1 MEQQLSSDSDS
12 SIIIKP
18 TSADSDMD
26 TSVPELRRTDS
37 VIVSL
42 FVQLHYRSQIFVHR
56 AQSE

>member
-1 MEQQLSSDSDS
+1 MEQQLSSDSNS
-12 SIIIKP
+12 TIIIKP

-42 FVQLHYRSQIFVHR
+42 FV
-56 AQSE
+56 